1 MGDDGRRGKVKNRI
15 MDAERTTGK
24 TEYVIGVDVG
34 TGSAR
39 AGIFDLNGR
48 MIIAAAHQIKIF
60 RPLPNHV
67 EQSTA
72 DIWSAVC
79 RSVRECLKN
88 GNIEPR
94 TVIGISFDATCSL
107 VALDAQDQP
116 ISVSTTGDDAQN
128 VIVWMDHRAE
138 KQAAEINRTKHR
150 VLDYVGGKISPEQ
163 EPPKLK
169 WLKEN
174 LPEKYRQTAKFLDLA
189 DYLVYEAS
197 RADVRSLCT
206 VVCKWTYLGHEG
218 EFGSWDKSFFDE
230 IGLGDLLEENRIGD
244 VVRPMGTRAGNLTA
258 KAADELGLTEKTAV
272 GVGIIDAH
280 AGGIGSLGMLS
291 PEEKS
296 GRKNIEQTLAL
307 IGGTS
312 SCQMAVAPE
321 AIFVEGVWGPYFGA
335 MIPGM
340 WLAEGGQS
348 ATGALTDHVIENH
361 AHAAQLKKDA
371 AAQNTT
377 IYHLLNLKVE
387 ELKSG
392 GVEEPTSNV
401 HLLPDFLGNRS
412 PRADVH
418 SRGMISGL
426 TLDSTF
432 ESLAVLY
439 YATIQAIAYGT
450 RHIIESL
457 NAKGYE
463 INRIHACGGGTKNP
477 LWLQEHADV
486 TNCKIYVA
494 KDCETVLLGAAM
506 LAAVAAGKFASIPDA
521 MEAMSPQA
529 EVVEPDHSTGAFH
542 QAKYEVFQ
550 LMYEHQLEYR
560 RVMNGAIR
568 QRTATNAE

>member
-1 MGDDGRRGKVKNRI
+1 MNGQKTEN
-15 MDAERTTGK
+15 K

-39 AGIFDLNGR
+39 AGIFDLNGS
-48 MIIAAAHQIKIF
+48 MKASAAHPIKIF
-60 RPLPNHV
+60 RPAPNHV
-67 EQSTA
+67 EQSTE

-79 RSVRECLKN
+79 KSVRECLKISS
-88 GNIEPR
+88 IESQ
-94 TVIGISFDATCSL
+94 TIIGISFDATCSL
-107 VALDAQDQP
+107 VALDAQDKP

-174 LPEKYRQTAKFLDLA
+174 TPEKYRQTAKFLDLA

-206 VVCKWTYLGHEG
+206 VVCKWTYLGHED

-230 IGLGDLLEENRIGD
+230 IGLGDLLKENRIGD
-244 VVRPMGTRAGNLTA
+244 TIRPMGTRAGNLTA
-258 KAADELGLTEKTAV
+258 KAAAELGLTEKTAV

-291 PEEKS
+291 PDETT

-312 SCQMAVAPE
+312 SCQMAIAPE
-321 AIFVEGVWGPYFGA
+321 ARFVEGVWGPYFGA

-348 ATGALTDHVIENH
+348 ATGALLAHVIENH
-361 AHAAQLKKDA
+361 AYAHQLEKDA

-377 IYHLLNLKVE
+377 IYYLLNRKVE

-392 GVEEPTSNV
+392 GNEKPTSNV

-457 NAKGYE
+457 NAKGYQ

-477 LWLQEHADV
+477 LWIQEHADV
-486 TNCKIYVA
+486 TGCKVFIA

-506 LAAVAAGKFASIPDA
+506 LAAVAAGKFASITDA
-521 MEAMSPQA
+521 MEVMSPQA
-529 EVVEPDHSTGAFH
+529 EVVEPNTSTGAFH
-542 QAKYEVFQ
+542 QAKYQVFQ
-550 LMYEHQLEYR
+550 LMYEHQLAYR
-560 RVMNGAIR
+560 RVMDGAIGER
-568 QRTATNAE
+568 STATNAE

>member
-1 MGDDGRRGKVKNRI
+1 MDGQKTEN
-15 MDAERTTGK
+15 K

-48 MIIAAAHQIKIF
+48 MTASAARPIKIF
-60 RPLPNHV
+60 RPAPNHV
-67 EQSTA
+67 EQSTE

-79 RSVRECLKN
+79 ASVRECLK
-88 GNIEPR
+88 ISR
-94 TVIGISFDATCSL
+94 IDAQTVVGISFDATCSL
-107 VALDAQDQP
+107 VALDAHDKP
-116 ISVSTTGDDAQN
+116 ISVSTTGEDLQN

-138 KQAAEINRTKHR
+138 KQADEINRTKHR

-174 LPEKYRQTAKFLDLA
+174 APEKYRQTAKFLDLA
-189 DYLVYEAS
+189 DYLVYQAS
-197 RADVRSLCT
+197 RENVRSLCT

-218 EFGSWDKSFFDE
+218 EFGRWDKSFFDR

-258 KAADELGLTEKTAV
+258 KAAAELGLTENTAV

-291 PEEKS
+291 PEEKT
-296 GRKNIEQTLAL
+296 GRKNIERTLAL

-312 SCQMAVAPE
+312 SCHMAIAPE
-321 AIFVEGVWGPYFGA
+321 ARFVKGVWGPYFGA

-348 ATGALTDHVIENH
+348 ATGALLDHVIENH
-361 AHAAQLKKDA
+361 AYAAQLKKDA
-371 AAQNTT
+371 QAQNET
-377 IYHLLNLKVE
+377 IYHLLNRKVE

-392 GVEEPTSNV
+392 GEEQEPTSSV

-450 RHIIESL
+450 RHIIEAL
-457 NAKGYE
+457 NAEGYK

-477 LWLQEHADV
+477 LWLQEHADI

-494 KDCETVLLGAAM
+494 KDCETVLLGAAI
-506 LAAVAAGKFASIPDA
+506 LAAVAAGKFDSIPEA
-521 MEAMSPQA
+521 MEAMSPRA
-529 EVVEPDHSTGAFH
+529 EVITPNATTRDFH
-542 QAKYEVFQ
+542 QAKYEVFR
-550 LMYEHQLEYR
+550 LMYQHQLEYR
-560 RVMNGAIR
+560 QIMSGAVR
-568 QRTATNAE
+568 ERRRTTNAE